1 MIFQN
6 LPALRLQREDT
17 AELSFSTNDFATDA
31 ALSPGAKAKRPD
43 AMQLR
48 SSDPKSG
55 GVWNL
60 WYYAYNRWIIKS

>member
-31 ALSPGAKAKRPD
+31 ALSS
-43 AMQLR
+43 R
-48 SSDPKSG
+48 SEG
-55 GVWNL
+55 E
-60 WYYAYNRWIIKS
+60 AT